1 MVTINSISVDH
12 TNKKTIEKIAD
23 LVNDRNECYT
33 RLNCVTR
40 LSIPDVPQNTLPY
53 IEIKKNNFDYSVD
66 EPPIFYF
73 QLLAAAMAEI
83 DGSTWDIINELSN
96 FHYTAVTVRLGF
108 AKACGLACPHYLQS
122 YYFISNKI

>member
-1 MVTINSISVDH
+1 M
-12 TNKKTIEKIAD
+12 
-23 LVNDRNECYT
+23 
-33 RLNCVTR
+33 
-40 LSIPDVPQNTLPY
+40 
-53 IEIKKNNFDYSVD
+53 YSVD

-96 FHYTAVTVRLGF
+96 FHYTAVTASLGV
-108 AKACGLACPHYLQS
+108 AKARGLACPHYLQS